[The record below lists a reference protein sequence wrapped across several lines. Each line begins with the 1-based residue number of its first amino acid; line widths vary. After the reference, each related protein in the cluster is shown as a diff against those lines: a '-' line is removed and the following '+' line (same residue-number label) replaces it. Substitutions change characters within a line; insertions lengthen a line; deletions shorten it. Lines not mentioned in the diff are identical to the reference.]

1 MRENGFTAFHG
12 DNAKVQPGRSGDLW
26 LHETSVAWIRDRLK
40 RSLPAEP
47 WKESSANFAKRMK
60 KAVDHVNKEHDVRGL
75 CREMP
80 ARMHCLVHETLG
92 DRLRQ

>member
-1 MRENGFTAFHG
+1 MAGRKDGATCPMRLRPVVVS
-12 DNAKVQPGRSGDLW
+12 DDLRRMRW
-26 LHETSVAWIRDRLK
+26 LK

-80 ARMHCLVHETLG
+80 ARMHSLVHETLG

>member
-1 MRENGFTAFHG
+1 M
-12 DNAKVQPGRSGDLW
+12 
-26 LHETSVAWIRDRLK
+26 
-40 RSLPAEP
+40 PAEP

-60 KAVDHVNKEHDVRGL
+60 KALDHVNKEHGVRGL

-80 ARMHCLVHETLG
+80 ARMHSLVHETLG